1 MQSAHLE
8 LSEQGGRLSSSTLVI
23 GFSGWMNGG
32 NVSLGV
38 VEYLRQQ
45 TAAGRIGRI
54 DPDAFYIYSFPGSM
68 EVSAIFR
75 PHVEIQ
81 DGLITEFDPPENL
94 FFASRDDNLVFFEG
108 KEPNV
113 HWSEFAD
120 CILQVVDACD
130 VRRIYFVGSVSG
142 VVPHTRDPRIGASV
156 SLPELKD
163 DLGDLGFRWSNYEGP
178 ASFVTYLTRLCGRRG
193 LEMAA
198 LVAEIPAYIQGPN
211 PRSIEGMARR
221 MAAILQLEMDFDD
234 LRRISDVF
242 ERRVTEVI
250 EEKRELAELIEKLEG
265 DYDNDMFE
273 SEMGDLKIWLQQ
285 QGIRVD

>member
-8 LSEQGGRLSSSTLVI
+8 LSQDGAQLSASTLVI

-38 VEYLRQQ
+38 VEYLRRQ
-45 TAAGRIGRI
+45 TGALRIGWI

-75 PHVEIQ
+75 PHVNIE
-81 DGLITEFDPPENL
+81 DGLIAEFDPPENV
-94 FFASRDDNLVFFEG
+94 FFASPSDNLVFFEG

-113 HWSEFAD
+113 RWSAFAD
-120 CILQVVDACD
+120 CILEVVEACD

-156 SLPELKD
+156 SLPAMKEDLAELG
-163 DLGDLGFRWSNYEGP
+163 LRWSNYEGP
-178 ASFVTYLTRLCGRRG
+178 ASFVTYLTRLCGRRN
-193 LEMAA
+193 LELAA

-211 PRSIEGMARR
+211 PRSIEGLARR
-221 MAAILQLEMDFDD
+221 MAAILQTEMEFDD

-242 ERRVTEVI
+242 ERRVSEVI
-250 EEKRELAELIEKLEG
+250 AEKPELSELIEKLEG